1 MMPAPYPR
9 NFLTHRLENIS
20 LAHQQKIFLF
30 ISGGLDQLSMFHRRD
45 LSVRFLINFIC
56 GEGWFLLQLT
66 RRVNIYRDYVCD
78 GHGSIFG

>member
-9 NFLTHRLENIS
+9 SFLTHRLENIS

-30 ISGGLDQLSMFHRRD
+30 ISGGLDQLSMFLRLDH
-45 LSVRFLINFIC
+45 SVRFLINFIC
-56 GEGWFLLQLT
+56 GGEFLLQLT